1 MKLAATVKIPATKE
15 TYAASETA
23 LGTGGPYGAVRGR
36 GGARVTLP
44 PWMS

>member
-23 LGTGGPYGAVRGR
+23 LGTGGPYGAVPGRGR
-36 GGARVTLP
+36 VTVTLP